1 MDELQK
7 RISTILKVWHSIDSK
22 DWTLQI
28 IGKGKDAEYYKEIVA
43 KKHIRNVE
51 FLGHQNPWP
60 FYQKAKIFMMASPRE
75 GWGLTITE
83 SMQNATVPIVLNTSA
98 VFRDIVRDGI
108 DGFLPNDEHEMAER
122 LTLLMND
129 DQLLNQMAEAALEGA
144 ARFSSEKVGEQWN
157 GLLSQLTLRYD
168 Q

>member
-1 MDELQK
+1 M
-7 RISTILKVWHSIDSK
+7 S
-22 DWTLQI
+22 
-28 IGKGKDAEYYKEIVA
+28 
-43 KKHIRNVE
+43 
-51 FLGHQNPWP
+51 
-60 FYQKAKIFMMASPRE
+60 SPRE